1 MRKTLYRLNEAVMET
16 GEAPEGAAAGPGWLK
31 DGKLEPFASEFDLRT
46 IAATAGMEETL
57 TEEQVAAVLGALAD
71 LPAPEGKEK
80 PAYGYVSG
88 GRLFR
93 PDGEGKLAAGRHAA
107 AEPVTWPLAHNVR
120 PAQQALGWKGCVDCH
135 SADSDFFF
143 GGVTGRGPL
152 LTQRVDQRSA
162 IGLMRLGS
170 VHQRLFGL
178 TFVVRPFLKFVL
190 AACGFVLGALL
201 LLAFLSFMGRWSGM
215 TERR

>member
-1 MRKTLYRLNEAVMET
+1 MET
-16 GEAPEGAAAGPGWLK
+16 VDAPEGAAAGPGWLK
-31 DGKLEPFASEFDLRT
+31 DGELEPLASEFDLRT
-46 IAATAGMEETL
+46 IAATAGVEETL

-93 PDGEGKLAAGRHAA
+93 LDGEGKLAAGQDAA
-107 AEPVTWPLAHNVR
+107 ADPVTWPLAHNVR
-120 PAQQALGWKGCVDCH
+120 PAQQALGWKGCGDCH

-152 LTQRVDQRSA
+152 LTGRVDKRSA
-162 IGLMRLGS
+162 IGLMRLGGA
-170 VHQRLFGL
+170 HQRLFGL
-178 TFVVRPFLKFVL
+178 TFVVRPLLKFVL

-215 TERR
+215 AERR